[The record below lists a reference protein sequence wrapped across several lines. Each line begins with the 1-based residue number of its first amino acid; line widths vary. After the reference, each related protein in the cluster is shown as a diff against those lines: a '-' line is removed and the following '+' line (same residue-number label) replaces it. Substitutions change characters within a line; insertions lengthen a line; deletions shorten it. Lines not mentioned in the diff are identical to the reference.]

1 MDLLFSMIFGSGFAV
16 IIAIAGIAIFLNFVP
31 LGLWISAIAAGVNV
45 GIFNLIGMRLR
56 RVPASQIVLPLIK
69 ANKAGLDVNVNQR
82 GIYGQW
88 LRARCQRLCRAAS
101 APL

>member
-16 IIAIAGIAIFLNFVP
+16 VIAIAGIAIFLNFVP

-56 RVPASQIVLPLIK
+56 RVPASQMLTSWRRIIWQAVTLTALST
-69 ANKAGLDVNVNQR
+69 L
-82 GIYGQW
+82 
-88 LRARCQRLCRAAS
+88 
-101 APL
+101 